1 MSTFN
6 KTRFLQALKCHFLV
20 ERKSWIRLFAIFTL
34 VMFMANLYFT
44 RVVFTSYSDLEA
56 NYGIDEVRNWYGNRV
71 EDTSVF
77 AFVFFCF
84 AMLFGAS
91 GMFSQMKDTRKRS
104 AYLLWPVSNLEKYI
118 IGVLLSVGLMMVLT
132 FAANVLADALRV
144 LVDWATGRVVI
155 WGFTIPFMGRN
166 GSSTSVYENWQLLW
180 AVITYAF
187 YFHSLYIVGG
197 TLFRRQQFLFTS
209 GTIVVVGILLTMVLN
224 QVDWPNSGIELVRGT
239 WDEATHTY
247 TRIFYPSFYIV
258 HAVLCLLILFHY
270 WASYK
275 LFCRMQVIN
284 NKWLNV

>member
-56 NYGIDEVRNWYGNRV
+56 NYGIDHVRNWYSYRV

-155 WGFTIPFMGRN
+155 WGFTIPFTWR
-166 GSSTSVYENWQLLW
+166 SSFPTTISENWQLLW
-180 AVITYAF
+180 AVLTYAF

-209 GTIVVVGILLTMVLN
+209 GTIVVVGILLIMVLN
-224 QVDWPNSGIELVRGT
+224 QIDWPNSGIELVRGT